1 MLFFHVVLRR
11 GCEML
16 FSMLLLAQM
25 LFCDVVLRG
34 CSSIFFFFDVVL
46 RCCSSMLFFDV
57 VLRCVLVLRCCSSM
71 LFFDVVLRCCSSMLF
86 LDVVL
91 RCMRLRSVY
100 GWDQEQRYWDDAAA
114 EVEVSERAR
123 ESGFGY
129 EIDVA
134 VQIHESWAHIFT
146 SNSFQWTVIVCHIA
160 SFKGSGCL
168 ICCPLSI

>member
-1 MLFFHVVLRR
+1 
-11 GCEML
+11 
-16 FSMLLLAQM
+16 
-25 LFCDVVLRG
+25 
-34 CSSIFFFFDVVL
+34 
-46 RCCSSMLFFDV
+46 
-57 VLRCVLVLRCCSSM
+57 
-71 LFFDVVLRCCSSMLF
+71 MLF

-146 SNSFQWTVIVCHIA
+146 NIRLPRLPYSSPSSVLPTGHLCSLPTVYD
-160 SFKGSGCL
+160 FDKGF
-168 ICCPLSI
+168 LSIPKEGLVACWQ